1 MKIIKLLPLVLLLT
15 IIYFTPASAQ
25 QDVAAKQ
32 EDSGRNSAPAG
43 VGNLGKKVLPNYRA
57 YALQVD
63 KATFKMVSPKDNID
77 VLLAMDV
84 KSANAN
90 RQERLAATILQDIM
104 VLDKYDISGLT
115 YLVFSLSPVE
125 AQYLAVSDL
134 HNLKILLRRTGDAKL
149 FPIQISFSGGE
160 K

>member
-1 MKIIKLLPLVLLLT
+1 MKMIKLLPLVLILT
-15 IIYFTPASAQ
+15 VIYFAPLSAQ
-25 QDVAAKQ
+25 QAAVAMQDA
-32 EDSGRNSAPAG
+32 GGLNSAPAG
-43 VGNLGKKVLPNYRA
+43 VETLGKKVQPNYRA

-63 KATFKMVSPKDNID
+63 KATFKMVSPQDNID

-84 KSANAN
+84 KSAN
-90 RQERLAATILQDIM
+90 RQGRVAATILQNIK

-134 HNLKILLRRTGDAKL
+134 HNLKVLLRRTGDTNV
-149 FPIQISFSGGE
+149 FPIEPSFSGS
-160 K
+160 KK